1 MDSGLS
7 EKINSFLSDPA
18 AAEKVAAVA
27 KTLGL
32 QAGGN
37 AGNMP
42 QPVQSEQSSP
52 ASAPAVIP
60 ADSGDA
66 RRARLLAALR
76 PMLREEKR
84 GKLDRLPFCGFQEY
98 RDLLRREVFLL
109 PGHLCRQTYPM
120 RRLNTAEAQHGFDK
134 PP

>member
-7 EKINSFLSDPA
+7 EKISSFLSDPA

-42 QPVQSEQSSP
+42 QPVQSEQST

-76 PMLREEKR
+76 PRLREEKR
-84 GKLDRLPFCGFQEY
+84 GKLDAMTRAMTVASLFSGI
-98 RDLLRREVFLL
+98 RR
-109 PGHLCRQTYPM
+109 RQ
-120 RRLNTAEAQHGFDK
+120 RS
-134 PP
+134 

>member
-7 EKINSFLSDPA
+7 EKISSFLSDPA

-42 QPVQSEQSSP
+42 QPVQSGQSSP

-84 GKLDRLPFCGFQEY
+84 GKLDAMTRAMTVASLFSGI
-98 RDLLRREVFLL
+98 RR
-109 PGHLCRQTYPM
+109 GQRS
-120 RRLNTAEAQHGFDK
+120 
-134 PP
+134 